1 MEQIINVKY
10 FKEKKL
16 ITSKELSWPQEYK
29 NFVKEIIKK
38 FEIKGENIKIILIL
52 ISPSDDTYIIKSQE
66 EFNDYIKEYGIKE
79 FQFLVEKGKKKIE
92 PFDFEKLLDES
103 LFKIGDIDIDIDQIT
118 KDFFD
123 NEEYKKK
130 LEKEKIN
137 YINTFNK
144 NLEKS
149 FNDIKEEK
157 NKAIQK
163 SINLKLSEY
172 SNLSLQMQK
181 ERYNFDINFKKDLSD
196 LQKETTNYFKEL
208 NIYFKKQGGG
218 DEHKIEIKF
227 EKKRIEKTLDIKD
240 AKFINIDNIKIK
252 NIGDNA
258 YQKLI
263 FARDNYNSSDDIY
276 FFNNYSNP
284 EIEELTLP
292 GDFEHDDFLEHN
304 ASLKINNPKPNQ
316 TYKMLIYVKEKKDDE
331 ELSDPLEI
339 IIKINKIEDPN
350 EQRKKQANQIYEEIK
365 KELLEYQDLM
375 NKDEIINKLLNN
387 NLNKEEIK
395 NYIIS
400 KRKKVPTDD
409 EKAEKVFKEL
419 RFYNMNFNR
428 EEIIALIKEKNFQKE
443 IVQNWINEKIKI
455 LQQQI
460 YDELIKLDN
469 VDKDKIIKEKEK
481 VLKKMV
487 ELQFDKEE
495 IKLFYIID
503 KLYNEL
509 EEEYG
514 ISGYKDEEEAKQ
526 KIRELNCDK
535 ELLIEWITNN
545 LFGNE
550 N

>member
-1 MEQIINVKY
+1 
-10 FKEKKL
+10 
-16 ITSKELSWPQEYK
+16 
-29 NFVKEIIKK
+29 
-38 FEIKGENIKIILIL
+38 
-52 ISPSDDTYIIKSQE
+52 
-66 EFNDYIKEYGIKE
+66 
-79 FQFLVEKGKKKIE
+79 
-92 PFDFEKLLDES
+92 
-103 LFKIGDIDIDIDQIT
+103 
-118 KDFFD
+118 
-123 NEEYKKK
+123 
-130 LEKEKIN
+130 
-137 YINTFNK
+137 
-144 NLEKS
+144 
-149 FNDIKEEK
+149 
-157 NKAIQK
+157 
-163 SINLKLSEY
+163 
-172 SNLSLQMQK
+172 
-181 ERYNFDINFKKDLSD
+181 
-196 LQKETTNYFKEL
+196 
-208 NIYFKKQGGG
+208 
-218 DEHKIEIKF
+218 
-227 EKKRIEKTLDIKD
+227 
-240 AKFINIDNIKIK
+240 
-252 NIGDNA
+252 
-258 YQKLI
+258 
-263 FARDNYNSSDDIY
+263 
-276 FFNNYSNP
+276 
-284 EIEELTLP
+284 
-292 GDFEHDDFLEHN
+292 
-304 ASLKINNPKPNQ
+304 
-316 TYKMLIYVKEKKDDE
+316 MLIYVKEKKDDE